1 MIKALLET
9 LRADAYLAINK
20 NLIKSIG
27 LKEAVLYSDLLSKQK
42 YFEDRDILDKGWFFN
57 TIENIEKD
65 TGLSGFQQR
74 NVISRLI
81 EIGLIDHK
89 LKGMP
94 AKGYFKIR
102 TDNRAINILVGSQG
116 IKVKKDNEGAGR
128 IFKVW
133 NRAEIIEH
141 NKIEPFK
148 TAIEI
153 ALKKY
158 GEQEIVDAILNYSK
172 IIKSDDYYYTYK
184 FTLGKFLRI
193 TVKTNLIEEFKDWE
207 IASQNYLKNKSK
219 KPVSEDGYFDLKR

>member
-9 LRADAYLAINK
+9 LRADAYLTINK
-20 NLIKSIG
+20 NLIKNIG

-42 YFEDRDILDKGWFFN
+42 YFLDREILDNGWFFN
-57 TIENIEKD
+57 TIENVEKD
-65 TGLSGFQQR
+65 TGLSAFQQR
-74 NVISRLI
+74 SVIGVLVD
-81 EIGLIDHK
+81 IGLIYHK

-102 TDNRAINILVGSQG
+102 TDKQALNILLGSQG
-116 IKVKKDNEGAGR
+116 IIKKKDNEAIGR
-128 IFKVW
+128 IFNVW
-133 NRAEIIEH
+133 NRAEVIKH
-141 NKIEPFK
+141 NKIEPFR

-158 GEQEIVDAILNYSK
+158 EEKEIVSAIWNYSK

-193 TVKTNLIEEFKDWE
+193 TAKTNLIEEFKNWE
-207 IASQNYLKNKSK
+207 IANNNYIRNKKFIEDKNDYN
-219 KPVSEDGYFDLKR
+219 ELGGR